1 MDGQRPVHFLLRYHT
16 SVNRLIVADAHVGQ
30 GTDDCRAMTN
40 LVERAAAA
48 GVGELIYLGDA
59 FQYLIGMSK
68 FWTNDVYRVV
78 ECWRQTRS
86 AGMMI
91 GIVEG
96 NRDFFLDAPDLA
108 AEIDWSV
115 RVREFDSGGRRYRL
129 DHGDLVNRRDF
140 QYRFW
145 STISKSRVARVWAG
159 LLPRFAAV
167 AIVRRMEAH
176 LATTNRKFRYT
187 KPIADLERSAAEAW
201 TDGIGTVFWGHF
213 HTPWMCS
220 DGDHEALIIPAW
232 LENRSS
238 VLVRASGEWSL
249 VDDFLREKK
258 LVFEDEPA
266 AAAIAAAGREI
277 MMTPGG
283 CRDLCPVWPGRSTY
297 RPPRASPTGR

>member
-1 MDGQRPVHFLLRYHT
+1 VK
-16 SVNRLIVADAHVGQ
+16 RLIIADAHVGQ
-30 GTDDCRAMTN
+30 GTNDCRAMTS
-40 LVERAAAA
+40 LVDRAAAA
-48 GVGELIYLGDA
+48 GVGELVYLGDA

-68 FWTNDVYRVV
+68 FWTRGVYRVLD
-78 ECWRQTRS
+78 CWRRARS

-108 AEIDWSV
+108 AEIDWSA
-115 RVREFDSGGRRYRL
+115 RVREFDSGGHRYRL
-129 DHGDLVNRRDF
+129 VHGDLVNRRDF

-145 STISKSRVARVWAG
+145 STISKSGVARVWAG
-159 LLPRFAAV
+159 LLPRSAAV

-176 LATTNRKFRYT
+176 LATTNRKFRYA

-201 TDGIGTVFWGHF
+201 ADGVGTVFWGHF

-238 VLVRASGEWSL
+238 VLVRGDGGWSL
-249 VDDFLREKK
+249 VDDSLQEKQ
-258 LVFEDEPA
+258 LVFEDEPVIGA
-266 AAAIAAAGREI
+266 TAAAGTE
-277 MMTPGG
+277 
-283 CRDLCPVWPGRSTY
+283 S
-297 RPPRASPTGR
+297 